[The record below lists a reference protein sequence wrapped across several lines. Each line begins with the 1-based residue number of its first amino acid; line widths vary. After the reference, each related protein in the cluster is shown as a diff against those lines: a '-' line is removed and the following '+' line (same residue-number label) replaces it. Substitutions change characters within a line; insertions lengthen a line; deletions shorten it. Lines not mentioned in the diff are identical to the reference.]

1 MDIEKIN
8 TQLHVRMYV
17 AKILADRIGD
27 SDFIELAE
35 KMMSFILR
43 GIEIPSCPA
52 PSFIDIIGRIDE
64 IVPLQ
69 TGKHKKEEDENSLEY
84 LFDYC
89 YKGTIVRN
97 PKNPSMIGRIH
108 GYSTEFDALIAGCKT
123 DGAPGL
129 EPSESDFF
137 GVYHK
142 DYHNGIFYIKA
153 EEVERQINE
162 RNDKNRY
169 K

>member
-1 MDIEKIN
+1 MNIENIN
-8 TQLHVRMYV
+8 NQLHVRMYV
-17 AKILADRIGD
+17 AEVLADRIGD

-35 KMMSFILR
+35 KMMSFILKD
-43 GIEIPSCPA
+43 IDIPSCPA
-52 PSFIDIIGRIDE
+52 PSFMDIMGKIDE
-64 IVPLQ
+64 IAPLQ
-69 TGKHKKEEDENSLEY
+69 VSKSKKEEDEHSLEY
-84 LFDYC
+84 LFTYH
-89 YKGTIVRN
+89 YKGTIVRS

-123 DGAPGL
+123 DGMPGL
-129 EPSESDFF
+129 DPSENDTFKC
-137 GVYHK
+137 YHK

-162 RNDKNRY
+162 RNNKNRY